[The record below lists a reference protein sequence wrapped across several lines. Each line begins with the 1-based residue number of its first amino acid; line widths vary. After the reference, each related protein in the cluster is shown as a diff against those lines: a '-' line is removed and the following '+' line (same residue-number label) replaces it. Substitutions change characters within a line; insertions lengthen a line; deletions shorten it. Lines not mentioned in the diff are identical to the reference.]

1 MIVKGLKFLK
11 LLLKQ
16 KGFYIFEFNNP
27 SYPRKAVNPNLKT
40 TASTMKT
47 IKVFLF
53 LLCLCTVGR
62 IRAQAIIYKHDF
74 GTVNITTHPY
84 NVAPAILNA
93 NLNTSSWS
101 NSTGSW
107 SSGTGASGRSIVM
120 PNSNGTPT
128 VTLTF
133 NVAAGY
139 AVSITSFNFWR
150 ERGNSGAT
158 QWTMSVNGTSAGTG
172 TIPQAPG
179 SYIGNKAI
187 VGDPFLNLTGTV
199 TVTLSLSGAAGV
211 SSPAFSLDDFTLY
224 GIVTNITAGTQNR
237 IFRTVASGSWKD
249 LTTWESAPT
258 TNPTNFSPATTIP
271 SSGAASITIRSGH
284 VVTTDIV
291 TSAKVL
297 TVESGATLNQN
308 SPLFIIQNN
317 AVLPSFTVNGTL
329 ILNGAVTDVRGT
341 NAALNR
347 MEVNGTVRVDGVGSE
362 ALAMNSPRVTF
373 NSGSVFQWNTTEIP
387 ETAQTGLMTY
397 FPNATGLKF
406 RISANLDGLGVTGP
420 GITQFNAKMEVDNG
434 ITVKLI
440 RNGDKI
446 FRDGLGGSGTIIHQ
460 SLNGGA
466 ISNCGPLKVGVSG
479 SPAVIDGTVNIIVQ
493 QTTSNDIDMAG
504 NVTISGSPNIT
515 VGQTFFGFPDNAN
528 FTISGNLLNNGS
540 IPVDLTNGSLTFSGN
555 GRLITT
561 STNTFKPSATVT
573 GIKVLSTLSNAAVGV
588 VKFTSGFNTVNSIT
602 MGDKSAPTSTS
613 ARLVFGHDVNVEGNV
628 NLYQGIIVTDDKLLT
643 WNNSGGII
651 DPPTV
656 YTNSFI
662 ATCDQGGQA
671 LGIAGVNATTTT
683 AFSGS
688 SGFRIKNVRGFFYT
702 RFPVAP
708 DFSRPNKIEI
718 NPGNNTPTDI
728 TVVVGKGD
736 ILFTP
741 QPRVNRIWYVHSSNQ
756 SNVAQSGVRLYF
768 TKYNWSSLAFGV
780 QDEIEDGFIPTQV
793 YVGRKDYLATNF
805 LNNRSLTPRNVGT
818 MDASEGYAEYILNT
832 GIGSSVPAYYKFSAG
847 NFSTIILPVSVTNF
861 KAYQKNRDI
870 ELAWTAV
877 NETNVAYYQPEHST
891 DGINFSP
898 LDKIIALNNGKNQN
912 DYTGIHQ
919 QPANGKHYYRLKFA
933 DNDGT
938 AKYSGIAVV
947 DISSAKKDI
956 RIYPNPVSNSQ
967 INVQLNN
974 FEAATYNASFYSMN
988 GILVHNAIIT
998 HIGGSANYSLT
1009 IPNNMVA
1016 GAYTLI
1022 IKTPQQQYRQLVIIR

>member
-1 MIVKGLKFLK
+1 
-11 LLLKQ
+11 
-16 KGFYIFEFNNP
+16 
-27 SYPRKAVNPNLKT
+27 
-40 TASTMKT
+40 MKT
-47 IKVFLF
+47 INVFLL
-53 LLCLCTVGR
+53 LLCLCNVR
-62 IRAQAIIYKHDF
+62 QVYAQAIIYKHDF
-74 GTVNITTHPY
+74 GNVNITTHPY
-84 NVAPAILNA
+84 TVAPSILNP

-101 NSTGSW
+101 NSIGTW
-107 SSGTGASGRSIVM
+107 TSGTGATGRSIVM
-120 PNSNGTPT
+120 SNSTGTPT

-133 NVAAGY
+133 NVALGY

-258 TNPTNFSPATTIP
+258 SNPTNFSPATTIP

-284 VVTTDIV
+284 IVTTDIV
-291 TSAKVL
+291 ASAKVL
-297 TVESGATLNQN
+297 TVENGATLNQN

-317 AVLPSFTVNGTL
+317 VTLPSFVVSGTL
-329 ILNGAVTDVRGT
+329 ILNGAVPDVRGT

-347 MEVNGTVRVDGVGSE
+347 MEVNGVVRVDAVGSE
-362 ALAMNSPRVTF
+362 GLANNNPRVTF
-373 NSGSVFQWNTTEIP
+373 NSGSVFQWNTPEIP

-446 FRDGLGGSGTIIHQ
+446 FRDGLGGAGTIIHQ

-466 ISNCGPLKVGVSG
+466 ISNCGPIKVGVSG

-493 QTTSNDIDMAG
+493 QTTNNDIDMAG
-504 NVTISGSPNIT
+504 NVTISGSPTIT

-555 GRLITT
+555 GKLITA
-561 STNTFKPSATVT
+561 STNTFKPGGTVT

-588 VKFTSGFNTVNSIT
+588 LKFASGFNTVNSIT

-613 ARLVFGHDVNVEGNV
+613 ARLVFGHDVNVENNI

-651 DPPTV
+651 DMPAT

-662 ATCDQGGQA
+662 ATCNQTGQA

-683 AFSGS
+683 AFTGN
-688 SGFRIKNVRGFFYT
+688 SGFRIKNVKGFFYS
-702 RFPVAP
+702 RFPVAA

-736 ILFTP
+736 ILSTP
-741 QPRVNRIWYVHSSNQ
+741 QPRVNRIWYVHASNQ
-756 SNVAQSGVRLYF
+756 ANVAQSGIRLYF
-768 TKYNWSSLAFGV
+768 TKHDWNSLAFGI
-780 QDEIEDGFIPTQV
+780 QDEVEDGFIPTQV

-805 LNNRSLTPRNVGT
+805 LNNRSVTPRNIGAL
-818 MDASEGYAEYILNT
+818 DGLEGYAEYILNT

-847 NFSTIILPVSVTNF
+847 NFATIILPVTITNF
-861 KAYQKNRDI
+861 HAYQKNNNVV
-870 ELAWTAV
+870 LGWTAV
-877 NETNVAYYQPEHST
+877 NETNVDYYEVEHSA
-891 DGINFSP
+891 DGINFLP
-898 LDKIIALNNGKNQN
+898 LQQVNALNNGKNQN
-912 DYTGIHQ
+912 DYTCAHQ
-919 QPANGKHYYRLKFA
+919 QPQSGRHYYRLKFV

-938 AKYSGIAVV
+938 AKYSGIATV
-947 DISSAKKDI
+947 DIEPGGKAI
-956 RIYPNPVSNSQ
+956 RVYPNPVENR
-967 INVQLNN
+967 QLNIQLN
-974 FEAATYNASFYSMN
+974 DIAAGTYSVVFYDMN
-988 GILVHNAIIT
+988 GNLIYTAFIAHA
-998 HIGGSANYSLT
+998 GGSGNYSVHVPARFIT
-1009 IPNNMVA
+1009 
-1016 GAYTLI
+1016 GTYTLSI
-1022 IKTPQQQYRQLVIIR
+1022 RTREQQFRQVILIR